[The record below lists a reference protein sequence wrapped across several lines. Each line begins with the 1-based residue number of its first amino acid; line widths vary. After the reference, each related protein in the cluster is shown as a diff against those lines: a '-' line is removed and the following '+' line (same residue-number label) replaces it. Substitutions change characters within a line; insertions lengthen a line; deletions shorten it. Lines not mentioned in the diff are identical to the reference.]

1 MAVNKSILW
10 KITYNVNR
18 TKWDAETSAYL
29 ADSGSVQSGPAGIII
44 FIISAILAWL
54 KMPTP
59 IIIALLIIGF
69 LMLVVAAISS
79 EYLSSRF
86 EKNRTSTL
94 EKAATRKKSK
104 IDSIE
109 KNKISREIAEKILL
123 RDADQQSYP
132 YTYEIG
138 RHGNETLA
146 LRYGIANIINNTGE
160 ASSRIRVQKIRKAG
174 MLLDSGDKETVENN
188 CYLVKLSDFRNRE
201 ALAIIEPG
209 TEYVKTFYP
218 IKKSWFENNSHLES
232 TLKGNYTMSLKEVA
246 TFHILKSIN

>member
-174 MLLDSGDKETVENN
+174 MLLGSGFIT
-188 CYLVKLSDFRNRE
+188 NR
-201 ALAIIEPG
+201 
-209 TEYVKTFYP
+209 
-218 IKKSWFENNSHLES
+218 
-232 TLKGNYTMSLKEVA
+232 
-246 TFHILKSIN
+246 